1 MSSQRPINR
10 ASITKPHPH
19 LQRTRSRARPV
30 AWVLRHRGCTGRQTT
45 VQRSASPVRTASRS
59 GSNPAQ
65 YTPQHLRTAQ
75 IYDGQIIDDGAPIIS
90 GTPMM
95 SDTPT
100 MSGVPMMPSSPMVS
114 GTPVI
119 SGSACGGGCG
129 SCGGGCSS
137 GACGGAVYSGVV
149 SEVVSDCGSCGSCG
163 PCGLDVPCCDR
174 GGCPPGT
181 FENCWIG
188 RLGLILQN
196 AEYFVG
202 ATAFKGPSFTTPG
215 TDTFQQTHDCNFGLY
230 GGVNLG
236 IPLCKLS
243 CGLLSGQI
251 GARTVQSDFNGS
263 TYTPEGRDQL
273 FLTGGIYRRVDY
285 GLQAGVAYDYLQE
298 NWFTDTQVSQLRVD
312 VGWVYPGG
320 TTLGFRSATNLDN
333 DLTNGVINGI
343 PFNGL
348 VTTTLDNYRFYARR
362 NGNWGGYSDLF
373 AGWTDDN
380 RTILGVDCDLP
391 LSDCVAV
398 RSGLTYVFADNVEG
412 VGGTDSDSWNLYMGF
427 SLRPRG
433 LSWYQNYDRP
443 MFDVA
448 DNGSMLLLRQ

>member
-1 MSSQRPINR
+1 MFLSPKLIAIMALSLMTCTLLAQNVSAQGSHNTKPDCKQCKTRELAPSKQLNSKRMEMSSQRPINR
-10 ASITKPHPH
+10 ASITKPT
-19 LQRTRSRARPV
+19 RTSSGHGHAPRPV
-30 AWVLRHRGCTGRQTT
+30 AWVLRHRGSAGRQTT

-100 MSGVPMMPSSPMVS
+100 MSGVPMMPNSPMVS

-251 GARTVQSDFNGS
+251 GARDGARATSMEV
-263 TYTPEGRDQL
+263 
-273 FLTGGIYRRVDY
+273 RRPPK
-285 GLQAGVAYDYLQE
+285 VATSY
-298 NWFTDTQVSQLRVD
+298 F
-312 VGWVYPGG
+312 
-320 TTLGFRSATNLDN
+320 
-333 DLTNGVINGI
+333 
-343 PFNGL
+343 
-348 VTTTLDNYRFYARR
+348 
-362 NGNWGGYSDLF
+362 
-373 AGWTDDN
+373 
-380 RTILGVDCDLP
+380 
-391 LSDCVAV
+391 
-398 RSGLTYVFADNVEG
+398 
-412 VGGTDSDSWNLYMGF
+412 
-427 SLRPRG
+427 
-433 LSWYQNYDRP
+433 
-443 MFDVA
+443 
-448 DNGSMLLLRQ
+448 